1 MRSNEIVQE
10 GPLDFVKRVGAG
22 VKGAMDT
29 RDNSVAA
36 LNTLQEMARLNDRG
50 LISGTYAQG
59 RVGAANFLNTLG
71 LIGAKDQASLASS
84 EQFQKQAN
92 DLVLAT
98 LGGRLGAGFSNEDRK
113 FIQSIVPQLENSAT
127 ARRNLIN
134 FMVKKQ
140 MDIVSETTRLENYA
154 RENNSLKGYTPKI
167 PLPNA
172 PKTGAGALTDQQLID
187 ALKKAKPKGK

>member
-1 MRSNEIVQE
+1 MC
-10 GPLDFVKRVGAG
+10 
-22 VKGAMDT
+22 
-29 RDNSVAA
+29 
-36 LNTLQEMARLNDRG
+36 
-50 LISGTYAQG
+50 
-59 RVGAANFLNTLG
+59 
-71 LIGAKDQASLASS
+71 SS
-84 EQFQKQAN
+84 
-92 DLVLAT
+92 DL
-98 LGGRLGAGFSNEDRK
+98 
-113 FIQSIVPQLENSAT
+113 
-127 ARRNLIN
+127 